1 MNEIVRLYLE
11 QNGTETC
18 IKDPAEMIRLL
29 SSATDDIDLDYHDQ
43 RGHDKAGSSRDLIGK
58 TVKIGDHE
66 LEIPQH

>member
-11 QNGTETC
+11 QNGKEIC
-18 IKDPAEMIRLL
+18 IKDPAEMARLL
-29 SSATDDIDLDYHDQ
+29 SSVTEEIDLDYHDP
-43 RGHDKAGSSRDLIGK
+43 RGHAKAGSSRDLIGK